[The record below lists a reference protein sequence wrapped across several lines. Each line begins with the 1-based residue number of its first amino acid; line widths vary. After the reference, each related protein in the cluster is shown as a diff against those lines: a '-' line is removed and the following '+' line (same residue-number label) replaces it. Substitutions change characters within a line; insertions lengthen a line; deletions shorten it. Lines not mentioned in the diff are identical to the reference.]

1 MKENFFTSM
10 FMEGGKVSHKR
21 VISVMAACAAVF
33 TVVWSVIK
41 YPATIT
47 DVLHSTFIFVAVMSG
62 VATVAQIVSLVR
74 GGSVPSQPEKTPDA
88 GVSPE
93 EQNLNNG
100 QN

>member
-1 MKENFFTSM
+1 M

-41 YPATIT
+41 YPTTIT

-74 GGSVPSQPEKTPDA
+74 GGNATEPTQPKQPDA
-88 GVSPE
+88 GVNPE
-93 EQNLNNG
+93 ETNLNNG
-100 QN
+100 